1 MERTEM
7 MRSATMALA
16 AALLASTA
24 LPPTSFATQPVDAEQ
39 QAVVSHTQDA
49 VLALQPATETLRG
62 IVDSV
67 DESSDTIKVRLS
79 ADRIEKFRVQDGL
92 IFNAVRYGDQVEL
105 TVQIISG
112 AETIVDLV
120 RE

>member
-1 MERTEM
+1 MERTDM
-7 MRSATMALA
+7 TRSATMALA
-16 AALLASTA
+16 AALLASAA
-24 LPPTSFATQPVDAEQ
+24 LPSTSVAARPVDAEQ

-49 VLALQPATETLRG
+49 ALALQPATETLRG

-79 ADRIEKFRVQDGL
+79 ADRIEKLMVQDGL

-105 TVQIISG
+105 TVQVTPG
-112 AETIVDLV
+112 AKTIVDLV